1 MEKQF
6 FKRLL
11 LQQLQPESQ
20 ERVNQIWNNVEL
32 KVGQWLRGQLLLC
45 LIIGVAAGIGYGAL
59 SLRFWLLLAVFAGI
73 TELIPI
79 IGPWI
84 GGSTCFII
92 ALLDS
97 WEKAIIVAIF
107 LIVLQFVENSILVP
121 RIMRGAIGLSPLTV
135 FLAVL
140 IGGQYIGPLG
150 ALLAIPFAA
159 AIQVIIVD
167 AMRTRQQRFEL
178 AALQSSGRTIST
190 PGAAPWRSIL
200 TQFLGE
206 HGEHPPSEATI
217 ALVIAAKDDLT
228 PDDPPRTR

>member
-1 MEKQF
+1 M
-6 FKRLL
+6 
-11 LQQLQPESQ
+11 
-20 ERVNQIWNNVEL
+20 IWNDVEL
-32 KVGQWLRGQLLLC
+32 KVGHWLRGQLLLC

-59 SLRFWLLLAVFAGI
+59 WLRFWLLLAVFAGI

-84 GGSTCFII
+84 GGIPAFIV

-97 WEKAIIVAIF
+97 WQKAIIVAVF
-107 LIVLQFVENSILVP
+107 LILLQFVENSILVP

-159 AIQVIIVD
+159 AIQVIVVD

-178 AALQSSGRTIST
+178 AALQSSGRTNINARCCTLALDSDAVSWRARRAS
-190 PGAAPWRSIL
+190 PVGARS
-200 TQFLGE
+200 
-206 HGEHPPSEATI
+206 PS
-217 ALVIAAKDDLT
+217 
-228 PDDPPRTR
+228 